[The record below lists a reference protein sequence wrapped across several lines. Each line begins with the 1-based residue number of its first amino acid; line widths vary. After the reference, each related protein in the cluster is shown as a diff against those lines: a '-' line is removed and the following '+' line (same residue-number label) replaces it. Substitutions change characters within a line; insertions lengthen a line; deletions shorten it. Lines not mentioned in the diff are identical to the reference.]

1 MVGGAAQEA
10 VKACVEVV
18 HGGGGRQGWWHG
30 AMQRDG
36 AAGTKQGGT
45 PQ

>member
-18 HGGGGRQGWWHG
+18 HDGGGRQGWWHG
-30 AMQRDG
+30 SMQRCG
-36 AAGTKQGGT
+36 AAGMMLGGT
-45 PQ
+45 LQ